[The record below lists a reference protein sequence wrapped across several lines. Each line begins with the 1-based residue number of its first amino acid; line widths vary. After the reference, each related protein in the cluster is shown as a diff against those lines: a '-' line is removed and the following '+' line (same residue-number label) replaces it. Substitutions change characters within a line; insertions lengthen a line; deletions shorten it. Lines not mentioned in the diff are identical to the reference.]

1 MIDEQTTRVLSS
13 ILRVMTT
20 TQALEE
26 IKARVSS
33 ELLESGFSPAEVTE
47 ALGLV
52 ETLIEGFRALDADEI
67 SPLPRSLRPPHP
79 REAMKL
85 SEEAIGLLEGWR
97 RDRLLTPEENE
108 AILAR
113 VIEAGVGEIEPDELK
128 RIAVDA
134 ARNNSLLALYLAD
147 PSAATN

>member
-20 TQALEE
+20 TRVPDE
-26 IKARVSS
+26 IRSRVSS
-33 ELLESGFSPAEVTE
+33 ELLENGFSPAEVTE

-52 ETLIEGFRALDADEI
+52 ETLIEGFHTLDEDETSPRPRA
-67 SPLPRSLRPPHP
+67 LRPPHP

-85 SEEAIGLLEGWR
+85 SEEAIGMLEGWR

-113 VIEAGVGEIEPDELK
+113 VIEAGVGEIEPDELR

-147 PSAATN
+147 PSAAAN